1 MSLSNIE
8 AIFDLLAI
16 LYLKVPDKELLTALS
31 QMVPDGDLFLKDSIK
46 AIQDDYQALFTLT
59 DSGRYLP
66 PFESLAGGNG
76 DLDDSAKR
84 VAVYFRE
91 TGFDHRHLE
100 VDRHWKK
107 DLQVDHIGVEFAFL
121 KVLLQTAQAAGDA
134 RQGLID
140 SAKYFFEEHICKWA
154 GEYGKKITANAQT
167 ELYQALGRL
176 TTAIAEP
183 AFFKTK

>member
-16 LYLKVPDKELLTALS
+16 LYLKVPDKELLNALS

-46 AIQDDYQALFTLT
+46 AIQEDYHALFTEK
-59 DSGRYLP
+59 DSGRYRA
-66 PFESLAGGNG
+66 PFESIASGNG
-76 DLDDSAKR
+76 NLDDTAKR

-100 VDRHWKK
+100 VDPHWQK

-121 KVLLQTAQAAGDA
+121 KILLQTAQTARET

-140 SAKYFFEEHICKWA
+140 SAKYFFGEHICNWA
-154 GEYGKKITANAQT
+154 GEYGKKVTASAQT

-176 TTAIAEP
+176 TTAIADP